1 VARKSGSNKDILKLL
16 REIEL
21 KLTNGSDVQSACRG
35 VGISDATYYHRRK
48 RFGGMGCDLS
58 LTRAPIEPAEDI
70 VLIAVN
76 AAHML
81 GLPLNGQFVELG
93 GSFVCEDRI
102 APYYRLYSLE
112 DFSPIRPGMMRVA
125 DPTNGSSIAL
135 EVWALPTSSVG
146 DLLMQI
152 PAPLGLGTLELESGD
167 TVKGFIC
174 EAAAAASAKDITA
187 HGGWRTYPTTL
198 R

>member
-1 VARKSGSNKDILKLL
+1 MQTDLCGEGGYV
-16 REIEL
+16 
-21 KLTNGSDVQSACRG
+21 
-35 VGISDATYYHRRK
+35 DA
-48 RFGGMGCDLS
+48 MGCDLS

-76 AAHML
+76 GAHMR
-81 GLPLNGQFVELG
+81 GLPLNGQLVELG
-93 GSFVCEDRI
+93 GSFVREDRT

-187 HGGWRTYPTTL
+187 HGGWRTYLTTL
-198 R
+198 C